1 MIYNPHIIG
10 FLKETKMLFNLPSF
24 ADKPIVLTFDQLG
37 INPQDYNGLSFE
49 KIRPN
54 YINIAADYLLDMTG
68 DYDYET
74 FCHYEWEIDYLN
86 QLVKIPRS
94 AFI

>member
-1 MIYNPHIIG
+1 MFSI
-10 FLKETKMLFNLPSF
+10 FNLPSF
-24 ADKPIVLTFDQLG
+24 ADKPVILTFCQLG
-37 INPQDYNGLSFE
+37 INPQDYNGLPFS
-49 KIRPN
+49 KIRPD
-54 YINIAADYLLDMTG
+54 YINRAADYLLDMSG

-74 FCHYEWEIDYLN
+74 FAHYEWEIDYLN